1 MKTTLAA
8 CIILVLLSGFATL
21 SIGQSPAPAPAF
33 EAVDVHPSAATVT
46 RFSDAGFLPNGRVQ
60 LRGATMVDL
69 IRTAWNIDGESVFG
83 GPNWLD
89 SDRFD
94 VNAKAAASASKEDR
108 ALMLRALLADRF
120 KLVVH
125 NDEKTLNVFAL
136 TVGKRG
142 SQVSEGAGGHEGAC
156 RGDFDQQL
164 GLKLEPAKRPTPVI
178 AVDSVNR
185 NPTANAPDIAKS
197 LPPETPEF
205 EAAEIKLNKSGG
217 NMRRIQPKP
226 GGRIEVENIPLKQLV
241 SLAWDFDLDRI
252 VGAPKWFDSDAYDV
266 VAKQLGLHL
275 DKGQKHPMTVLVVDH
290 AERLEPDK

>member
-1 MKTTLAA
+1 
-8 CIILVLLSGFATL
+8 
-21 SIGQSPAPAPAF
+21 
-33 EAVDVHPSAATVT
+33 
-46 RFSDAGFLPNGRVQ
+46 
-60 LRGATMVDL
+60 
-69 IRTAWNIDGESVFG
+69 
-83 GPNWLD
+83 
-89 SDRFD
+89 
-94 VNAKAAASASKEDR
+94 
-108 ALMLRALLADRF
+108 
-120 KLVVH
+120 
-125 NDEKTLNVFAL
+125 
-136 TVGKRG
+136 
-142 SQVSEGAGGHEGAC
+142 
-156 RGDFDQQL
+156 
-164 GLKLEPAKRPTPVI
+164 VI

-290 AERLEPDK
+290 AEPLEPDK